1 MSGLARIV
9 IDERNLVM
17 RWGAVGLLVTATT
30 LLIVFSAKDNTDTAP
45 RERFYRAKVEHVRSG
60 HKVKLDG
67 GEKLNYAGS
76 RAPYENERLY
86 EESRRRNAELVE
98 GRKVRLRFDDKDVV
112 QGERLR
118 AYAFVDGTFV
128 NETLVREGLAY
139 VRLTPDTTRFADL
152 LLAAQGDARRHRRGL
167 WRNMTKSSEAS
178 YPANIKHG
186 NFHRP
191 TCKDVEMIKPQRL
204 RVFKNKRQAFAAG
217 FAPCSKCL
225 P

>member
-17 RWGAVGLLVTATT
+17 RWGAVGLLVTAAT

-67 GEKLNYAGS
+67 GEKLNYAGI

-98 GRKVRLRFDDKDVV
+98 GMKVRLRFDDKDVV

-118 AYAFVDGTFV
+118 AYVFVDGTFV